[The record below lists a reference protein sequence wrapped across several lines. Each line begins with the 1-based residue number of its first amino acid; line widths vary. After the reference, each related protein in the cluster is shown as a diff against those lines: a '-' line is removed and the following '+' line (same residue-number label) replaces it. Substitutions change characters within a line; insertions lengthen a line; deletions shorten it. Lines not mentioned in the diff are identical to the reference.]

1 MNILKILKLQL
12 SKHTKITFEK
22 YYESID
28 EMYLNAWLKCN
39 EGEIKYTRRTL
50 VDGNEEEDIKHWEV
64 LQNQYLK
71 RFGLPEDYDKYLRLC
86 INKAK
91 AQLDYVLTG
100 KRFELNK
107 ITAIDFKINSLT
119 SKGGE
124 EITIQKMLNHLS
136 KMQGYTLT
144 LYNTTV
150 SQYFELIDTLQKQ
163 K

>member
-1 MNILKILKLQL
+1 LTTL
-12 SKHTKITFEK
+12 ER

-28 EMYLNAWLKCN
+28 EMFLNAWVKCN
-39 EGEIKYTRRTL
+39 NNDLRHTRRTL
-50 VDGNEEEDIKHWEV
+50 TDGTEQEDIKQWEV
-64 LQNQYLK
+64 LQNQYLE
-71 RFGLPEDYDKYLRLC
+71 RFGLPEDYQKFLMLSVS
-86 INKAK
+86 KAK
-91 AQLDYVLTG
+91 AQLDYVISG

-107 ITAIDFKINSLT
+107 ITALEMKINSLT
-119 SKGGE
+119 NKSGE

>member
-1 MNILKILKLQL
+1 M
-12 SKHTKITFEK
+12 F
-22 YYESID
+22 
-28 EMYLNAWLKCN
+28 LNAWVKCN
-39 EGEIKYTRRTL
+39 NNEIKYTRRTL
-50 VDGNEEEDIKHWEV
+50 TDGTEQEDIKQWEV
-64 LQNQYLK
+64 LQNQYLE
-71 RFGLPEDYDKYLRLC
+71 RFGLPEDYQKFLMLSVS
-86 INKAK
+86 KAK
-91 AQLDYVLTG
+91 AQLEYVITG

-107 ITAIDFKINSLT
+107 ITALEFKINSLT
-119 SKGGE
+119 NKSGE

>member
-1 MNILKILKLQL
+1 MTTL
-12 SKHTKITFEK
+12 ER

-28 EMYLNAWLKCN
+28 EMFLNAWVKCN
-39 EGEIKYTRRTL
+39 NNEIKYTRRTL
-50 VDGNEEEDIKHWEV
+50 TDGTEQEDIKQWEV
-64 LQNQYLK
+64 LQNQYLE
-71 RFGLPEDYDKYLRLC
+71 RFGLPEDYQKFLMLSVS
-86 INKAK
+86 KAK
-91 AQLDYVLTG
+91 AQLDYVISG

-107 ITAIDFKINSLT
+107 ITALEMKINSLT
-119 SKGGE
+119 NKSGE

>member
-1 MNILKILKLQL
+1 MNILNYFRKLSL
-12 SKHTKITFEK
+12 KHTPIIFER

-28 EMYLNAWLKCN
+28 EMFLNAWIKCN
-39 EGEIKYTRRTL
+39 NDDLRYTRRTL
-50 VDGNEEEDIKHWEV
+50 DNGTEEEDSKQWEV
-64 LQNQYLK
+64 LQNQYLE
-71 RFGLPEDYDKYLRLC
+71 RFGLPEDYEKYLRLQVS
-86 INKAK
+86 KAK
-91 AQLDYVLTG
+91 AQLEYVITG

-107 ITAIDFKINSLT
+107 ITAIDFKINSMT
-119 SKGGE
+119 NENSN

-144 LYNTTV
+144 QFNTTV

>member
-1 MNILKILKLQL
+1 M
-12 SKHTKITFEK
+12 F
-22 YYESID
+22 
-28 EMYLNAWLKCN
+28 LNAWVKCN
-39 EGEIKYTRRTL
+39 NNEIKYTRRTL
-50 VDGNEEEDIKHWEV
+50 TDGTEQEDIKQWEV
-64 LQNQYLK
+64 LQNQYLE
-71 RFGLPEDYDKYLRLC
+71 RFGLPEDYQKFLMLSVS
-86 INKAK
+86 KAK
-91 AQLDYVLTG
+91 AQLEYVING

-107 ITAIDFKINSLT
+107 ITALEMKINSLT
-119 SKGGE
+119 NKSGE

>member
-1 MNILKILKLQL
+1 MNILNSLKLL
-12 SKHTKITFEK
+12 FKKPIKATLEK

-28 EMYLNAWLKCN
+28 EMFLNAWVKCN
-39 EGEIKYTRRTL
+39 NNDLRYTRRDLNNGT
-50 VDGNEEEDIKHWEV
+50 EQEDSKQWEV
-64 LQNQYLK
+64 LQNEYLK
-71 RFGLPEDYDKYLRLC
+71 RFGLHEDYEKFLRLSV
-86 INKAK
+86 NKAK
-91 AQLDYVLTG
+91 AQLEYVITG

-107 ITAIDFKINSLT
+107 ITALEFKINSLT
-119 SKGGE
+119 NKGGE

>member
-1 MNILKILKLQL
+1 M
-12 SKHTKITFEK
+12 F
-22 YYESID
+22 
-28 EMYLNAWLKCN
+28 LNAWVKCN
-39 EGEIKYTRRTL
+39 NNEIKYTRRTL
-50 VDGNEEEDIKHWEV
+50 TDGTEQEDSKQWEV
-64 LQNQYLK
+64 LQNQYLE
-71 RFGLPEDYDKYLRLC
+71 RFGLPEDYQKFLRLSVS
-86 INKAK
+86 KAK
-91 AQLDYVLTG
+91 AQLDYVISG

-107 ITAIDFKINSLT
+107 ITALEMKINSLT
-119 SKGGE
+119 NKSGE

>member
-1 MNILKILKLQL
+1 M
-12 SKHTKITFEK
+12 F
-22 YYESID
+22 
-28 EMYLNAWLKCN
+28 LNAWVKCN
-39 EGEIKYTRRTL
+39 NDEIKYTRRTL
-50 VDGNEEEDIKHWEV
+50 TDGTEQEDVKQWEV
-64 LQNQYLK
+64 LQNQYLE
-71 RFGLPEDYDKYLRLC
+71 RFGLPEDYQKFLMLSVS
-86 INKAK
+86 KAK
-91 AQLDYVLTG
+91 AQLDYVISG

-107 ITAIDFKINSLT
+107 ITALEMKINSLT
-119 SKGGE
+119 NKSGE

>member
-1 MNILKILKLQL
+1 MNILRSLKRLL
-12 SKHTKITFEK
+12 TKPTLTTLEK

-28 EMYLNAWLKCN
+28 EMFLNAWVKCN
-39 EGEIKYTRRTL
+39 NNEIKYTRRTL
-50 VDGNEEEDIKHWEV
+50 TDGTEQEDIKQWEI
-64 LQNQYLK
+64 LQNQYLE
-71 RFGLPEDYDKYLRLC
+71 RFGLPEDYQKFLMLSVS
-86 INKAK
+86 KAK
-91 AQLDYVLTG
+91 AQLDYVISG

-107 ITAIDFKINSLT
+107 ITALEMKINSLT
-119 SKGGE
+119 NKSGE

>member
-1 MNILKILKLQL
+1 M
-12 SKHTKITFEK
+12 F
-22 YYESID
+22 
-28 EMYLNAWLKCN
+28 LNAWVKCN
-39 EGEIKYTRRTL
+39 NNEIKYTRRTL
-50 VDGNEEEDIKHWEV
+50 TDGTEQEDIKQWEV
-64 LQNQYLK
+64 LQNQYLE
-71 RFGLPEDYDKYLRLC
+71 RFGLPEDYQKFLMLSVS
-86 INKAK
+86 KAK
-91 AQLDYVLTG
+91 AQLDYVISG

-107 ITAIDFKINSLT
+107 ITALEMKINSLT
-119 SKGGE
+119 NKSGE

>member
-1 MNILKILKLQL
+1 M
-12 SKHTKITFEK
+12 F
-22 YYESID
+22 
-28 EMYLNAWLKCN
+28 LNAWVKCN
-39 EGEIKYTRRTL
+39 NDEIKYTRRTL
-50 VDGNEEEDIKHWEV
+50 TDGTEEEDVKQWEV
-64 LQNQYLK
+64 LQNQYLE
-71 RFGLPEDYDKYLRLC
+71 RFGLPEDYEKFLRLSVS
-86 INKAK
+86 KAK
-91 AQLDYVLTG
+91 AQLDYVISG

-107 ITAIDFKINSLT
+107 ITALEMKINSLT
-119 SKGGE
+119 NKSGE

>member
-1 MNILKILKLQL
+1 MTTL
-12 SKHTKITFEK
+12 ER

-28 EMYLNAWLKCN
+28 EMFLNAWVKCN
-39 EGEIKYTRRTL
+39 NDEIKYTRRTL
-50 VDGNEEEDIKHWEV
+50 TDGTEQEDIKQWEV
-64 LQNQYLK
+64 LQNQYLE
-71 RFGLPEDYDKYLRLC
+71 RFGLPEDYQKFLMLSVS
-86 INKAK
+86 KAK
-91 AQLDYVLTG
+91 AQLDYVISG

-107 ITAIDFKINSLT
+107 ITALEMKINSLT
-119 SKGGE
+119 NKSGE

>member
-1 MNILKILKLQL
+1 MTTL
-12 SKHTKITFEK
+12 ER

-28 EMYLNAWLKCN
+28 EMFLNAWVKCN
-39 EGEIKYTRRTL
+39 NDEIKYTRRTL
-50 VDGNEEEDIKHWEV
+50 TDGTEQEDVKQWEV
-64 LQNQYLK
+64 LQNQYLE
-71 RFGLPEDYDKYLRLC
+71 RFGLPEDYQKFLMLSVS
-86 INKAK
+86 KAK
-91 AQLDYVLTG
+91 AQLDYVISG

-107 ITAIDFKINSLT
+107 ITALEMKINSLT
-119 SKGGE
+119 NKSGE

>member
-1 MNILKILKLQL
+1 MTTL
-12 SKHTKITFEK
+12 ER

-28 EMYLNAWLKCN
+28 EMFLNAWVKCN
-39 EGEIKYTRRTL
+39 NDEIKYTRRTL
-50 VDGNEEEDIKHWEV
+50 TDGTEQEDIKQWEV
-64 LQNQYLK
+64 LQNQYLE
-71 RFGLPEDYDKYLRLC
+71 RFGLPEDYQKFLRLSVS
-86 INKAK
+86 KAK
-91 AQLDYVLTG
+91 AQLDYVISG

-107 ITAIDFKINSLT
+107 ITALEMKINSLT
-119 SKGGE
+119 NKSGE

>member
-1 MNILKILKLQL
+1 M
-12 SKHTKITFEK
+12 F
-22 YYESID
+22 
-28 EMYLNAWLKCN
+28 LNAWVKCN
-39 EGEIKYTRRTL
+39 NDEIKYTRRTL
-50 VDGNEEEDIKHWEV
+50 TDGTEQEDIKQWEV
-64 LQNQYLK
+64 LQNQYLE
-71 RFGLPEDYDKYLRLC
+71 RFGLPEDYQKFLMLSVS
-86 INKAK
+86 KAK
-91 AQLDYVLTG
+91 AQLDYVISG

-107 ITAIDFKINSLT
+107 ITALEMKINSLT
-119 SKGGE
+119 NKSGE